1 MTTARLMGTPP
12 MEITLRRSARARRY
26 SLRVSRI
33 DGRVT
38 LTLPLRASTREA
50 LAFAQ
55 EHEGWIRSALAELP
69 TGRGITANGTVLVA
83 GVERLI
89 TPAPVRVPGI
99 DGHRLL
105 IPQRLLAGGRGAG
118 PGVAACL
125 KAMARAHLTE
135 ACDRHTT
142 TLGRGYSAIVL
153 RDTRSRWGS
162 CSTGGRLMFSWRL
175 IMAPPEVL
183 DYVAAHEVAHL
194 AEMNHSA
201 AFWAHVGRL
210 TPEYRKHR
218 GWLRS
223 HGAMLHRI
231 DFSG

>member
-1 MTTARLMGTPP
+1 

-26 SLRVSRI
+26 SLRVSRV

-55 EHEGWIRSALAELP
+55 EHEGWIRSALADLP
-69 TGRGITANGTVLVA
+69 TGRGIAADGTVPVA
-83 GVERLI
+83 GIERQI
-89 TPAPVRVPGI
+89 TPAAVNVPGI

-105 IPQRLLAGGRGAG
+105 IPQRLLAPGRAAG

-125 KAMARAHLTE
+125 KAMARAQLME
-135 ACDRHTT
+135 VCDRHTAV
-142 TLGRGYSAIVL
+142 LGRGYSAIVL

-162 CSTGGRLMFSWRL
+162 CSTDGRLMFSWRL
-175 IMAPPEVL
+175 IMAPPEVM

-194 AEMNHSA
+194 AEMNHSP

-210 TPEYRKHR
+210 VPDYRAHR
-218 GWLRS
+218 GWLRT
-223 HGAMLHRI
+223 HGAMLHRV